1 MGMTPTHSACSRA
14 QLEKSL
20 EEGQRRFQDLD
31 FSSCDLSRIDLNELH
46 FLNCILNDTNF
57 TAAQLESS
65 QWEKCRAQKSSFK
78 SAYLTDAIFSGCNL
92 TSTDWYKANL

>member
-1 MGMTPTHSACSRA
+1 MTPTHSARSRA

-31 FSSCDLSRIDLNELH
+31 FSSCDLSRIDLNEVH

-65 QWEKCRAQKSSFK
+65 QWEKLCPSCA
-78 SAYLTDAIFSGCNL
+78 
-92 TSTDWYKANL
+92 